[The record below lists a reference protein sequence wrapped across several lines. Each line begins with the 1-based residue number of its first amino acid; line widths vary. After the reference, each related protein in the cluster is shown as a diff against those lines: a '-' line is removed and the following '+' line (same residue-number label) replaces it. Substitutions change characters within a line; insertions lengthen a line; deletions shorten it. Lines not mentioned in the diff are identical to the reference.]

1 MCASFR
7 ACGWM
12 HICAGEMRDWW
23 DRTEAQQRGALHSH
37 ILCWFKPRVLKP
49 EYKALRAITRT
60 AKGTDS
66 KQRPKEQVVRPLHD
80 YQEDPVCTY
89 AMLASTPGL
98 LLYFHIDQ
106 DNVYHSHHVGRI
118 WCEMARPHVKGA
130 RRWGGFDWVSLRMAG
145 LVRSVQSRFY
155 IHSCTTR
162 YCLLNRSSCRFF
174 VDP

>member
-89 AMLASTPGL
+89 ALLASTPVSCCISTL
-98 LLYFHIDQ
+98 TRTTFTTHITWAASGVKWRAHTSKERGDG
-106 DNVYHSHHVGRI
+106 VASTGFPCAWPA
-118 WCEMARPHVKGA
+118 WCEA
-130 RRWGGFDWVSLRMAG
+130 
-145 LVRSVQSRFY
+145 
-155 IHSCTTR
+155 
-162 YCLLNRSSCRFF
+162 CRADSTFIRAL
-174 VDP
+174 PGTAC